1 MPVIMDF
8 PPIHR
13 CLQLCAENEH
23 VQKKLKKLRQ
33 KNELLESELSEIQEK
48 LRLQQLMRD
57 FVTTRDAQMQTEPH
71 PWHRG
76 SLKEGNASKADEKS
90 NRLLQM
96 YNALQKR
103 YEKEIK
109 TNKEQTETIS
119 KLTVK
124 VYELEL
130 QLLTSKQRNQQ
141 LERTPTSR
149 RRRTPTP
156 DQGSAPHKRRSS
168 GRKRCSPD
176 CIHIELL
183 FEIERLQKERDKL
196 TKEKRSLKNE
206 LAGLD
211 KGFFEEIEDLKYA
224 LQESAKLNKEYEKC
238 LRKMCE
244 KYGLPFPQPLH
255 LVATKS
261 KNLNS

>member
-1 MPVIMDF
+1 MDI

-23 VQKKLKKLRQ
+23 VQRKLKKLRQ
-33 KNELLESELSEIQEK
+33 KNEQLESELAEIQGK
-48 LRLQQLMRD
+48 LQLQQLMRD
-57 FVTTRDAQMQTEPH
+57 FVTTRDAQIQTEPQ
-71 PWHRG
+71 PWQRAG
-76 SLKEGNASKADEKS
+76 LKEGNASKADERS

-109 TNKEQTETIS
+109 TNKEQSETIS
-119 KLTVK
+119 KVTVNIH
-124 VYELEL
+124 ELEL
-130 QLLTSKQRNQQ
+130 QLVTSKQRIQQ
-141 LERTPTSR
+141 LENTLTGR

-156 DQGSAPHKRRSS
+156 DRGSASYKRRS
-168 GRKRCSPD
+168 GGKKGCSPD

-238 LRKMCE
+238 LRKICE
-244 KYGLPFPQPLH
+244 KYGLPFPQPLCPM
-255 LVATKS
+255 ANK
-261 KNLNS
+261 